1 MDCGQIRS
9 LIHEF
14 YNRLKQEIPKQSQY
28 QEDLKS
34 NSETI
39 KELVSQEFK
48 GLTKSND
55 EIRNEEIVI
64 FHFLNHLNHIL
75 NFLGMAQKSI
85 TKARQAY

>member
-55 EIRNEEIVI
+55 EIRKEEIVI
-64 FHFLNHLNHIL
+64 FHFH
-75 NFLGMAQKSI
+75 KSF
-85 TKARQAY
+85 KSYFKLFRNGAKVYHKS